1 MDRASFLSRA
11 PLRHLVVHAFTGIAL
26 CSAILVHAASEEP
39 TVPGDGSATLPA
51 TSSSSLS
58 IDSPVRLPNATKGGS
73 YFYALQAS
81 GGTPPY
87 SWSLSSQNGATEWL
101 VMPDGWLEGTATRD
115 ESDSVTVT
123 LTDAAGQSSQRTFEL
138 TVDAHLAMVGQD
150 SAQGSVSLPPAREGA
165 AYSHT
170 LQAAGGSGPYSWSI
184 ASGSLPAGLTL
195 SSSGEITGTPSA
207 AGSLSGIVFA
217 VTDNTNSTATANS
230 SITVAPASVSQVAR
244 PAYNTGR
251 GFFVSHGKLYDPSGH
266 VFRIRGVNRNH
277 YDMADQPGIS
287 RSGANTVRFFMYNI
301 GVSGAA
307 PASTYENVAL
317 QQHIDHREL
326 PIITASN
333 VAGTTTR
340 TTGEQSTAAL
350 SSTVSWWVHNV
361 GAFAPIMDR
370 IAINIANE
378 WGPANSATWA
388 AAYESAIARLRA
400 AGYSCPLVIDA
411 GSWGQ
416 DFGDLLNY
424 STRVFDSDP
433 ERNII
438 FSLHLYYNAA
448 SALSQNILPQL
459 ASLSASRGMVFIVGE
474 FGPGR
479 NVGPSPTLVT
489 PGQIIRAAEK
499 SGLGWMPW
507 SWDSNNLPH
516 CRADNNGMSMTAY
529 CGQYNVPSDLTN
541 YGRDVILNP
550 VYGLKR
556 LAQPPSF

>member
-1 MDRASFLSRA
+1 MDRVSFFSRT
-11 PLRHLVVHAFTGIAL
+11 PLRHLVVRAFAGVAL
-26 CSAILVHAASEEP
+26 CSAVVIHAASDEP
-39 TVPGDGSATLPA
+39 SISGNGGATLPEA
-51 TSSSSLS
+51 QSLPLGS
-58 IDSPVRLPNATKGGS
+58 NSPERLPDATNGGS

-87 SWSLSSQNGATEWL
+87 SWSLNSQSGATDW
-101 VMPDGWLEGTATRD
+101 VVTPDGWLEGTPTGD

-123 LTDAAGQSSQRTFEL
+123 LTDAAGHSVQRTFAL
-138 TVDAHLAMVGQD
+138 TVGAQLAVTGQN
-150 SAQGSVSLPPAREGA
+150 SVQGRVSLPSARVGA
-165 AYSHT
+165 TYSHT

-184 ASGSLPAGLTL
+184 ASGSLPEGLTL
-195 SSSGEITGTPSA
+195 SSSGEITGTPVAS
-207 AGSLSGIVFA
+207 GDLSGLVFA
-217 VTDNTNSTATANS
+217 VTDNTNATATVNS
-230 SITVAPASVSQVAR
+230 SITVSPASASQVAR

-251 GFFVSHGKLYDPSGH
+251 GFFVSHGKLYDPKGY

-277 YDMADQPGIS
+277 YDMPDQPGIS

-317 QQHIDHREL
+317 QQHINHLEL

-340 TTGEQSTAAL
+340 TTGDRSATDLAK
-350 SSTVSWWVHNV
+350 TVTWWVRNA
-361 GAFAPIMDR
+361 GAFAPIMNR

-388 AAYESAIARLRA
+388 AAYENAIARLRA
-400 AGYSCPLVIDA
+400 AGYTCPLVIDT
-411 GSWGQ
+411 GSWGE

-424 STRVFDSDP
+424 STQVFHSDP
-433 ERNII
+433 ERNVI

-448 SALSQNILPQL
+448 SALSQNILPRL
-459 ASLSASRGMVFIVGE
+459 ASLSASQGMVFIVGE

-479 NVGPSPTLVT
+479 NIGPAPTMVT
-489 PGQIIRAAEK
+489 PGQIIQAAERN
-499 SGLGWMPW
+499 GLGWMAW
-507 SWDSNNLPH
+507 SWDSVNLPH
-516 CRADNNGMSMTAY
+516 CRADNNSMSMTYY
-529 CGQYNVPSDLTN
+529 CGQYNVASDLTN
-541 YGRDVILNP
+541 YGRDVVLNP

-556 LAQPPSF
+556 LARPPSF